1 LQGALRP
8 AGSLVRPANPAEM
21 RNRTLHRLLEA
32 FTEEAG
38 LQLAAETAS
47 GAEIPFEVVEEPGSS
62 SPLYCYRPL
71 TGSFIRSR
79 MGVLDRLPSYVP
91 AARAVAE
98 LDAIDAYLRRRG
110 EPRIPPA
117 GRERADAVLRSFL
130 SAVYADS
137 SAFGY
142 QPERFSAAYADL
154 EAALYAGR
162 QVAVVVA
169 PLYGLALASDELPL
183 GDGLVLARGD
193 ALPDV
198 PPEAV
203 WSTPGAVEQPSVLAV
218 LTVEGDRIAGPP
230 VTTAR
235 KRFRRLLSALRLFDA
250 GQFALGPLA
259 WARIDGG
266 PWQTTPLGTPPSH
279 LRGERPVTLAVEQE
293 DELRAFCSL
302 VARRTPQAGEI
313 AWALARFEMAYERS
327 APFDALTDHLLA
339 LRALLEPEGA
349 ESGRLAQRL
358 AAICALPHERAALA
372 ERTAR
377 SVTLERTIVAGLA
390 QPTAATDRLVEEL
403 AGHLRAL
410 LRDVL
415 CGHLDSDLRTLA
427 DELLAEAAAE
437 PVC

>member
-1 LQGALRP
+1 
-8 AGSLVRPANPAEM
+8 M
-21 RNRTLHRLLEA
+21 RNRTLHHLLEA

-38 LQLAAETAS
+38 LQLAAETAG
-47 GAEIPFEVVEEPGSS
+47 GAEIPFEVVEEPGSR

-71 TGSFIRSR
+71 TSSFIRSR
-79 MGVLDRLPSYVP
+79 MGLLDRLPSYVP
-91 AARAVAE
+91 AARAVAAI
-98 LDAIDAYLRRRG
+98 DGIDAYLRRRG
-110 EPRIPPA
+110 EPRVPPA

-130 SAVYADS
+130 SAVYAEA

-142 QPERFSAAYADL
+142 QPERFALAYDEL
-154 EAALYAGR
+154 ESALYEGR
-162 QVAVVVA
+162 QVAVVIA
-169 PLYGLALASDELPL
+169 PLLGLGLESDELPL
-183 GDGLVLARGD
+183 GDGLALARGD
-193 ALPDV
+193 AFGDDV

-203 WSTPGAVEQPSVLAV
+203 WSTPGDVEHGSVLAV

-230 VTTAR
+230 VSTAR
-235 KRFRRLLSALRLFDA
+235 ARFRRLLSALRLFDD
-250 GQFALGPLA
+250 GSFALGPLA
-259 WARIDGG
+259 WARVDGG
-266 PWQTTPLGTPPSH
+266 PWQVAPLGVGPAH
-279 LRGERPVTLAVEQE
+279 LRARSRTTLAVAQE

-302 VARRTPQAGEI
+302 VARRTPRAGEV
-313 AWALARFEMAYERS
+313 AWALSRFEMARERATS
-327 APFDALTDHLLA
+327 FDALTDDLLA

-377 SVTLERTIVAGLA
+377 AVSLERTIVAGLA
-390 QPTAATDRLVEEL
+390 QPAAGADLLVEEI

-427 DELLAEAAAE
+427 DELLAEVAAE
-437 PVC
+437 PVG